1 VQADTI
7 VPEPGNPQALNRYS
21 YVYNNPL
28 RYVDPSGYL
37 TEEQIM
43 AYFGVETW
51 EEVLALFEEGRQLQ
65 GRWGWLDV
73 LRAAEVEDEVRFLNA
88 TGQEVFSGRFFVREN
103 QLFIGRDDV
112 SLPQLEAAQRGDIY
126 ELTHYIEH
134 PEEPNLGEALAGGFV
149 IVVSDLFIGIPG
161 AYLTIVG
168 GGLTPVAHAGEI
180 LDLIALGGN
189 IFGLYLIVDSGVVPQ
204 LAPTVRSV
212 EYVEVVPAFLTESDS
227 RLLAPR
233 VGPAEGSSSPR
244 RR

>member
-1 VQADTI
+1 

-21 YVYNNPL
+21 YVLNNPL
-28 RYVDPSGYL
+28 RYIDPTGYL

-43 AYFGVETW
+43 THFGVETW
-51 EEVLALFEEGRQLQ
+51 EEVLAFFEEGRQLQ

-103 QLFIGRDDV
+103 QLFIGRDDF

-126 ELTHYIEH
+126 EFTHYIEH
-134 PEEPNLGEALAGGFV
+134 PKEPSPGEALAGGFV

-161 AYLTIVG
+161 VYLTVVG
-168 GGLTPVAHAGEI
+168 GGVTPIAHVGEI

-189 IFGLYLIVDSGVVPQ
+189 IFGLYLIVDSGVLPQ

-233 VGPAEGSSSPR
+233 VGPVEGSGSPR